1 MAEEDETPV
10 MPTLETERLVLTPLT
25 ADDAAAMYP
34 ELSDSGL
41 YEHMDADPPESEAQ
55 LAEYY
60 RQLERRVSPDRDE
73 RWLHWIIRSRA
84 TGEPMGFVRATVAAG
99 SLGIIAYTI
108 FRRFHRQG
116 FAGEATRA
124 AISHLLDEEIEHFI
138 ARVNPRNEASRRLL
152 TRLGFEVASSGT
164 APGTDL
170 FFAADRQSLRL
181 EPAAQ
186 V

>member
-1 MAEEDETPV
+1 MAEADSTPL

-25 ADDAAAMYP
+25 ADDAAVMYP

-55 LAEYY
+55 LAEHY

-73 RWLHWIIRSRA
+73 RWLHWIVRRRTS
-84 TGEPMGFVRATVAAG
+84 GQPVGFVRATVAAG

-116 FAGEATRA
+116 FAGEAARA
-124 AISHLLDEEIEHFI
+124 AISHLLDEDVEHFI
-138 ARVNPRNEASRRLL
+138 ARVNPHNEASKRLL
-152 TRLGFEVASSGT
+152 TRLGFEVASNGT

-170 FFAADRQSLRL
+170 FFAADRKSLRL
-181 EPAAQ
+181 APAPQA
-186 V
+186 